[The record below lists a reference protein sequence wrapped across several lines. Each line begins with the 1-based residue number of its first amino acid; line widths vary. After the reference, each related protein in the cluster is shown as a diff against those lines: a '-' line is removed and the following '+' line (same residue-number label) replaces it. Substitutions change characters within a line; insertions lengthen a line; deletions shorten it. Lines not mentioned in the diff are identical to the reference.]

1 MKHHT
6 LLVWTPRILAIL
18 VTAYLALFA
27 LDAFAPGKPP
37 AQAITDFAI
46 HLWPA
51 AIVLAIAALSWR
63 WPWIGGAAFLMLAAA
78 YAAWVNFRLDWIA
91 AISGPLVVVGALFLL
106 SWWTGRH
113 AHAT

>member
-27 LDAFAPGKPP
+27 LDAFAPGKSA

-46 HLWPA
+46 HLFPA
-51 AIVLAIAALSWR
+51 GLVLAIAALSWR
-63 WPWIGGAAFLMLAAA
+63 WPWIGGAAFLLLAGA
-78 YAAWVNFRLDWIA
+78 YAVWAHFRLDWVA
-91 AISGPLVVVGALFLL
+91 AISGPLVVVGTLFLL

-113 AHAT
+113 AHPA